1 MSMMKMVVGISALKV
16 MSGQVCQSATLASN
30 FNSELGSVMK
40 KLGENPT
47 ENQLLELVNKFD
59 EDGNGTIEFSE
70 FLIMMTTKVKMESI
84 CQIILIS
91 SVQAKEAEIEESE
104 NFIPCCFRSLRDR
117 HGPTLKVLFD
127 RLLLFL

>member
-1 MSMMKMVVGISALKV
+1 
-16 MSGQVCQSATLASN
+16 
-30 FNSELGSVMK
+30 MK

-70 FLIMMTTKVKMESI
+70 FLIMMTTKVKMDSI
-84 CQIILIS
+84 WQIISILSI
-91 SVQAKEAEIEESE
+91 QAKEAEIEESE

-117 HGPTLKVLFD
+117 NGPTLKVLFSI
-127 RLLLFL
+127 LLQLLSHIFRNQQYLFNI